1 MTVAR
6 RLTCFKNKTCN
17 ILGFME
23 IIVYKIQPVGGWG
36 YTISIPG
43 PNGCSIKLNHNLLHM
58 RIKSSLKTHAR
69 PSSETRGLNF
79 SKQESLN
86 QERSGSAVDCLT
98 RDRGPQVQVSQASLC
113 CVLEQEHNSYL
124 STGSTRKTCP
134 YITEILLMGCKES
147 NQTIKSIKILHF
159 CKVPRAILVCI
170 PAFRLL
176 EAILAHRKK

>member
-43 PNGCSIKLNHNLLHM
+43 SNGCSIKLNHNLLHM

-69 PSSETRGLNF
+69 PSSETRRLMQAGKPQSRAQWLSGRVLDPRPRGHR
-79 SKQESLN
+79 SKFHRRHCVVSLN
-86 QERSGSAVDCLT
+86 KNIIPT
-98 RDRGPQVQVSQASLC
+98 
-113 CVLEQEHNSYL
+113 
-124 STGSTRKTCP
+124 
-134 YITEILLMGCKES
+134 
-147 NQTIKSIKILHF
+147 
-159 CKVPRAILVCI
+159 LV
-170 PAFRLL
+170 
-176 EAILAHRKK
+176 LAHPGRPVPI

>member
-1 MTVAR
+1 MLQAYVTVAR
-6 RLTCFKNKTCN
+6 QLTCFKNKTCN

-69 PSSETRGLNF
+69 PSSETRHLNI

-86 QERSGSAVDCLT
+86 QERSGSAVECLT
-98 RDRGPQVQVSQASLC
+98 QD
-113 CVLEQEHNSYL
+113 
-124 STGSTRKTCP
+124 
-134 YITEILLMGCKES
+134 
-147 NQTIKSIKILHF
+147 
-159 CKVPRAILVCI
+159 
-170 PAFRLL
+170 
-176 EAILAHRKK
+176 

>member
-36 YTISIPG
+36 YAISIPG

-58 RIKSSLKTHAR
+58 GIKSSLKTHAR
-69 PSSETRGLNF
+69 PSSETRRLNF

-86 QERSGSAVDCLT
+86 QERSGSGVVCLT
-98 RDRGPQVQVSQASLC
+98 RDRGAADAS
-113 CVLEQEHNSYL
+113 
-124 STGSTRKTCP
+124 STGVTALCP
-134 YITEILLMGCKES
+134 
-147 NQTIKSIKILHF
+147 
-159 CKVPRAILVCI
+159 
-170 PAFRLL
+170 
-176 EAILAHRKK
+176 